1 MLVGRVHTGRIA
13 HRRGE
18 FAPYAQPCSLRRA
31 AGLRARDR
39 GAAHRRPARRRRGR
53 VRRDRS
59 GRAPWPRPVPVQAA
73 HRGVPGR
80 ALVAPARAGHL
91 RPRRGGARQRR
102 LAVAAGERRRRR
114 RQRRA
119 GRAGAAG
126 DARAPVRGRH
136 QLRLPRGALRARLP
150 RGRGH
155 PLPRRAGGA
164 GRGAA
169 ARRGDRGLADRPR
182 RRAGIGA
189 RRGRRRA
196 ARGGL
201 PGERRRRA
209 GRAVRARTRRD
220 GRRRHHGERG
230 RGSLHAPG
238 QRPAP
243 LGAGPDRTGS
253 ARLAQ
258 HRRRTLAAAAVR
270 WRRGRA
276 GGRLVPAER

>member
-1 MLVGRVHTGRIA
+1 M
-13 HRRGE
+13 
-18 FAPYAQPCSLRRA
+18 APPCTST
-31 AGLRARDR
+31 
-39 GAAHRRPARRRRGR
+39 
-53 VRRDRS
+53 S
-59 GRAPWPRPVPVQAA
+59 RAPRRSWPS
-73 HRGVPGR
+73 
-80 ALVAPARAGHL
+80 
-91 RPRRGGARQRR
+91 
-102 LAVAAGERRRRR
+102 
-114 RQRRA
+114 A
-119 GRAGAAG
+119 GRACASWTPASRAAEELGSGASLWLRVNGGGAG
-126 DARAPVRGRH
+126 VSGEQAEP
-136 QLRLPRGALRARLP
+136 ALRAMLERLYEDATSFGFP
-150 RGRGH
+150 EERFERVYLEVEAH
-155 PLPRRAGGA
+155 PLPRRARGA

-243 LGAGPDRTGS
+243 LGAGPDRTGR